1 MSGSA
6 GAQVAYA
13 KIRFFGSTK
22 SMRIF
27 LIGLLLALTIT
38 ACGTKGPLYIP
49 EQRYPQ
55 EAN

>member
-1 MSGSA
+1 MSGNA
-6 GAQVAYA
+6 EAKVAYA

-27 LIGLLLALTIT
+27 LIGLLLALTMT